1 MRCTPRSR
9 QGCAPP
15 TVGCRFPGSRGWCG
29 HASAGGRSTGSASS
43 TSAGTGCGSPASATR
58 EEAVDES
65 EPGLAKGVDVAAR
78 LADSHGD
85 DAGGLAT
92 LERALAKYP
101 DAPAIE
107 RARALAYRA
116 DLAIRLDR
124 PELARASLDEIREL
138 DLDKDEQAGLAA
150 ELDHVEA
157 LLR

>member
-1 MRCTPRSR
+1 M
-9 QGCAPP
+9 
-15 TVGCRFPGSRGWCG
+15 
-29 HASAGGRSTGSASS
+29 
-43 TSAGTGCGSPASATR
+43 
-58 EEAVDES
+58 
-65 EPGLAKGVDVAAR
+65 
-78 LADSHGD
+78 
-85 DAGGLAT
+85 
-92 LERALAKYP
+92 AKYP